1 MCSLSFAG
9 LITARLAGF
18 SNRALVPLTA
28 GLVILLW
35 VLWVHPPPLTSHQ
48 NSALAHGTGGVLV
61 GWAVAEFLRGRVAWP
76 LWAIG
81 AVGVVF
87 GLTIL
92 WELGELL
99 GDRVLDTALIPSR
112 RDSAIDI
119 AFGTV
124 GGTIGTMVA
133 ALAAPL
139 GGRR

>member
-1 MCSLSFAG
+1 M
-9 LITARLAGF
+9 
-18 SNRALVPLTA
+18 
-28 GLVILLW
+28 ILLW

-48 NSALAHGTGGVLV
+48 TSALAHGTGGILV

-124 GGTIGTMVA
+124 GGAIGTMVA